1 MIGGLILGIIGFA
14 LGFMIAKLWMENEQK
29 RRAKEALAREV
40 TQEARRQEEEEKDA
54 FRTLLSYNIDMVYGG
69 RGLTEEENE

>member
-1 MIGGLILGIIGFA
+1 MVWGLILGIIGFA
-14 LGFMIAKLWMENEQK
+14 FGFMTAKLWMENEQK

-69 RGLTEEENE
+69 RGLTEEESE